1 MKKMM
6 LAVAMFTT
14 TLILLVI
21 SQAQANFPVEISYKE
36 TKGGNWDHI
45 GDISFTNQRRTS
57 EEVLE
62 SIRIEAQKRGAVGYY
77 VTRLQMMN
85 NGFWSANAAIYSP
98 KNNMAKNN

>member
-14 TLILLVI
+14 TLILPVI
-21 SQAQANFPVEISYKE
+21 TQAQDNFPVEISYKE

-62 SIRIEAQKRGAVGYY
+62 SIRIEAQKRVAVGYY

-98 KNNMAKNN
+98 RNNMAKNN

>member
-6 LAVAMFTT
+6 LAVAMFST
-14 TLILLVI
+14 TLILPVI
-21 SQAQANFPVEISYKE
+21 SQAQDNFPVEISYKE
-36 TKGGNWDHI
+36 TKGGNWEHI

-98 KNNMAKNN
+98 RNNMTKNN

>member
-6 LAVAMFTT
+6 LAVAMFST
-14 TLILLVI
+14 TLILPVI
-21 SQAQANFPVEISYKE
+21 SQAQDNFPVEISYKE
-36 TKGGNWDHI
+36 TKGGNWEHI

-62 SIRIEAQKRGAVGYY
+62 SIRIEAQKRGAVGYH

-98 KNNMAKNN
+98 RNNMAKNN

>member
-14 TLILLVI
+14 TLILPVI
-21 SQAQANFPVEISYKE
+21 SQAQDNFPVEISYKE

-62 SIRIEAQKRGAVGYY
+62 SIRIEAEKRGAVGFY

-98 KNNMAKNN
+98 RNNMAKNN

>member
-14 TLILLVI
+14 TLILPVI
-21 SQAQANFPVEISYKE
+21 SQAQDNFPVEISYKE

-85 NGFWSANAAIYSP
+85 NGFWSANAAIYSAE
-98 KNNMAKNN
+98 K

>member
-14 TLILLVI
+14 TLILPVI
-21 SQAQANFPVEISYKE
+21 SQAQDNFPVEISYKE

-62 SIRIEAQKRGAVGYY
+62 SIRIEAEKRGAVGYY

-98 KNNMAKNN
+98 RNNMAKNN